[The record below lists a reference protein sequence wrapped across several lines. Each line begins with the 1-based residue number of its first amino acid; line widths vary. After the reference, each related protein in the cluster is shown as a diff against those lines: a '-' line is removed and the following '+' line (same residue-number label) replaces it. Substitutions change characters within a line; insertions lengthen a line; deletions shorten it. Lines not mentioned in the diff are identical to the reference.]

1 MNRIILFI
9 ILIISLFGVSV
20 SNAQNLDFRKS
31 YVSNSTIKK
40 VQARINQRTK
50 LGELRYLLSKSTENG
65 ESGHQKVSQVKD
77 SSYIR
82 LLSGTQWL
90 LRETPQKPLF
100 FQIRV
105 LINSKKESVANYY
118 NFVVFCRY
126 YKENG
131 DLNYDGID
139 YISMDKEF
147 VSDNGERISMNYK
160 ISFSSDGSPSI
171 Y

>member
-1 MNRIILFI
+1 MNRTVLFI
-9 ILIISLFGVSV
+9 VLIVSLFGTSV
-20 SNAQNLDFRKS
+20 LNAQNLDFRKS
-31 YVSNSTIKK
+31 YVSNSTVKK

-65 ESGHQKVSQVKD
+65 ESGHQKVTQVKD

-82 LLSGTQWL
+82 LLSGTQWFL
-90 LRETPQKPLF
+90 CETPQKPRF
-100 FQIRV
+100 FRFRV
-105 LINSKKESVANYY
+105 LINSKNESVANYY
-118 NFVVFCRY
+118 NFVEFCRY
-126 YKENG
+126 YEKNG

-147 VSDNGERISMNYK
+147 VSDNWKRFSMNYK
-160 ISFSSDGSPSI
+160 ICFSADGSPLI

>member
-1 MNRIILFI
+1 MNRTALLIV
-9 ILIISLFGVSV
+9 LIISLFGATV

-31 YVSNSTIKK
+31 YVSSSTVKK

-50 LGELRYLLSKSTENG
+50 LDELRFLLSKSTENG
-65 ESGHQKVSQVKD
+65 ESGHQKVTQVKD

-82 LLSGTQWL
+82 LLSGTQWFL
-90 LRETPQKPLF
+90 CEKPQKPRF
-100 FQIRV
+100 FRFRV
-105 LINSKKESVANYY
+105 LINSKNESVANYY
-118 NFVVFCRY
+118 NFVAFCRY
-126 YKENG
+126 YEKNG

-147 VSDNGERISMNYK
+147 VSDTGERFSMNYK
-160 ISFSSDGSPSI
+160 ICFSSDGSPLI

>member
-1 MNRIILFI
+1 MNRTVLFI
-9 ILIISLFGVSV
+9 VLIVSLFGTSV

-31 YVSNSTIKK
+31 YVSSSSIKK
-40 VQARINQRTK
+40 VQARINQRIK

-65 ESGHQKVSQVKD
+65 ESGHQKVTQVKD

-82 LLSGTQWL
+82 LLSGTKWL
-90 LRETPQKPLF
+90 LCETPQKPRF

-118 NFVVFCRY
+118 NFVLFCRF

-147 VSDNGERISMNYK
+147 MMDSGERFPMKYK
-160 ISFSSDGSPSI
+160 ICFSSDGKPTV

>member
-1 MNRIILFI
+1 MNRTALLIV
-9 ILIISLFGVSV
+9 LIISLFETSV

-31 YVSNSTIKK
+31 YVSSSTIKK

-65 ESGHQKVSQVKD
+65 ESGHQKVTQVKD

-105 LINSKKESVANYY
+105 LIKSKNESVANYY
-118 NFVVFCRY
+118 NFVSFCRY
-126 YKENG
+126 YEENG

-147 VSDNGERISMNYK
+147 VSDNGKRFSMNYK
-160 ISFSSDGSPSI
+160 ICFSSDGSPLI